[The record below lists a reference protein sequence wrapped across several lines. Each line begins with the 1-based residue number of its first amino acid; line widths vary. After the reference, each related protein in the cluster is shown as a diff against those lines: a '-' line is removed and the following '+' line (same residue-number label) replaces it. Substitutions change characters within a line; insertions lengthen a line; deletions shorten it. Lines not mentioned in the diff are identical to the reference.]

1 MGVMEKSLVDRCLK
15 RALDGSG
22 IPYTELRLAD
32 RCSLDISYHG
42 PEARTSVRMKGVR
55 GCGLKKSRRLIPAGP
70 LGEIQYASSGQLH
83 VEFPS
88 VALLAALRGHSTAHH
103 ALAGYYT
110 SATGPF
116 FLEQMPVQLGTQF
129 AQEHL
134 SIEIDPE
141 VVETLIQN
149 NPPGPFGNSHT
160 VIFYLLEVEQI
171 ARKRRWKSVD
181 LSKWRSAGLNWPLL
195 PHPRATPVSLKPMGR
210 IFRVSERHA
219 KLLRLFEQADEAG
232 KARIEKAAAAAAT
245 LSMIA

>member
-22 IPYTELRLAD
+22 IPYTEHRLAE

-42 PEARTSVRMKGVR
+42 PEARTSVQMKGVR
-55 GCGLKKSRRLIPAGP
+55 GYGIKKSRRLIPGGP
-70 LGEIQYASSGQLH
+70 LGEIQYASLGRLA

-88 VALLAALRGHSTAHH
+88 VELLAALRGHTTAHL

-110 SATGPF
+110 SASGPL
-116 FLEQMPVQLGTQF
+116 FLEQMPVQLGSQF

-149 NPPGPFGNSHT
+149 NPPGPFGNSRT
-160 VIFYLLEVEQI
+160 VIFYLLEVEKI

-181 LSKWRSAGLNWPLL
+181 LSKWRSADLTWPLL
-195 PHPRATPVSLKPMGR
+195 PLSRARPASPKPMGG
-210 IFRVSERHA
+210 IFRVSERQS
-219 KLLRLFEQADEAG
+219 KLLRLFEQTDEAG
-232 KARIEKAAAAAAT
+232 KAHIEKAAAAAAA